1 MGNAPLA
8 NILFPD
14 RKDRER
20 IVVAVTTSAGAAGGV
35 VTLTIP
41 NQYPPIDRTIPCP
54 VLAII
59 GMITTA
65 VLAIDENPIWA
76 MADQM
81 GATPATLTPD
91 SAGEFLITGAR
102 TIDVWEITAG
112 IKAILIVY
120 VSKGSGQET

>member
-14 RKDRER
+14 REDRKR

-41 NQYPPIDRTIPCP
+41 NNYPPIDRTIPCP
-54 VLAII
+54 VLAIV

-65 VLAIDENPIWA
+65 VLAIDENIVWA
-76 MADQM
+76 MAGQM
-81 GATPATLTPD
+81 GATPATMTPD
-91 SAGEFLITGAR
+91 SVGEFEITGAR
-102 TIDVWEITAG
+102 TIDVWELAAG
-112 IKAILIVY
+112 IKAIMVVY